1 MAFTQGWNRWLR
13 LWRRTPEADVDAEVR
28 FHLEARVDDLVARG
42 AAPADARAQALAEFG
57 DVDSFRSR
65 LGAIDRRIVD
75 RARRAD
81 WWESVGQDLRHAG
94 RGLRHAPGFALLV
107 IATLALGI
115 GATTAIFSVV
125 NPILFEPMPFPRSD
139 RVMTVWE
146 ADQSGSRDFV
156 GFATYKDV
164 TRAVPALRDAAAMS
178 YGSATL
184 TGAGEPELL
193 VGQHVSWTF
202 FHALGVHPA
211 LGREFTE
218 AEDHPG
224 APRVVIIGY
233 GLWKGR
239 FGGDSTII
247 GRAIMLDGNPWTVV
261 GVMPADFA
269 SVFQADARFW
279 TPLRYDVSLPYACRT
294 CHHLRVV
301 ARLRDGATQ
310 AEAARQ
316 LAVLGANLRREY
328 PTEYSPGSMA
338 LLSLREFLTAGVRPV
353 LLAVLG
359 AVAFVLLIACVNV
372 TNLLLA
378 QGVKRRGE
386 FAVRRAMGAGTSRLL
401 RQLVTES
408 LLVSVIGG
416 AVGIALA
423 VLGVRLLVAFSPAGL
438 PLVDRIAVN
447 APVLG
452 FAVVLTGL
460 VGLACAIA
468 PTLHGARG
476 DIHDDLRS
484 SGRRATAGGRRTRAA
499 LVVSEV
505 ALALVLLVGSGLLM
519 RSLSRLFGVSPG
531 FDAANVVTM
540 QVQTGGPAY
549 QTKQAVS
556 RYFDRVLDAARAVPG
571 VEWAG
576 LTSQLPLSGDFDGY
590 GVHSQSHP
598 RPNPEEDPSAFRYA
612 VSDGYLETM
621 HIPVKRGR
629 ALGAGDR
636 ADQPPVALINETFAK
651 KNWPGED
658 PIGQHVRVGGSTD
671 GPWYTI
677 VGIVGNV
684 KQAALSAA
692 PESDIYLPEA
702 QWPFA
707 DPTMSLVVRTKVDA
721 GTMAT
726 ALRSAIRT
734 IDRDQLVTRV
744 ATMDALVAQTA
755 AQRRFIL
762 VLFELFALVALVL
775 AAAGIYGV
783 LSGSVTERIREI
795 GVRAALGATGG
806 DIVRLVLRQGITL
819 TAVGAAIGLAAALG
833 LSRLIASLLFDTSRL
848 DPATYA
854 GTTVLLVA
862 VGLVACWIP
871 AMRAARVD
879 PMETLRAE

>member
-1 MAFTQGWNRWLR
+1 MTFTHGWNRWR
-13 LWRRTPEADVDAEVR
+13 RIWRRTPEADVDAEVR
-28 FHLEARVDDLVARG
+28 FHLEARVEDLVARG
-42 AAPADARAQALAEFG
+42 ASPSDARAQALAEFG
-57 DVDSFRSR
+57 DVDAVRSR
-65 LGAIDRRIVD
+65 LGAIDRRMVA
-75 RARRAD
+75 RGRRAD
-81 WWESVGQDLRHAG
+81 RWDSVGQDLRHAV
-94 RGLRHAPGFALLV
+94 RGLRHAPSFAFLV
-107 IATLALGI
+107 VATLAVGI

-125 NPILFEPMPFPRSD
+125 NPILFEPMPFPHSD

-146 ADQSGSRDFV
+146 SDQGGARDFV
-156 GFATYKDV
+156 GFATYEDV
-164 TRAVPALRDAAAMS
+164 THAVPAFAAAAAMS

-184 TGAGEPELL
+184 TGNGDPELL

-202 FHALGVHPA
+202 FRALGVHPA

-224 APRVVIIGY
+224 APRVVIIGH
-233 GLWKGR
+233 GLWQGR

-247 GRAIMLDGNPWTVV
+247 GRAITLDGNPWTVV

-279 TPLRYDVSLPYACRT
+279 TPLRYDVSLPWACRT

-301 ARLRDGATQ
+301 ARLRDGATE

-316 LAVLGANLRREY
+316 LAVLGVTLRREY
-328 PTEYSPGSMA
+328 PTQYSPGSMA
-338 LLSLREFLTAGVRPV
+338 LLSLREFLTAAVRPV

-386 FAVRRAMGAGTSRLL
+386 FAVRRAMGAGTGRLL
-401 RQLVTES
+401 RQLATES
-408 LLVSVIGG
+408 LLISFIGG
-416 AVGIALA
+416 AFGIGLA
-423 VLGVRLLVAFSPAGL
+423 VLGVHLLVAFSPAGL

-447 APVLG
+447 APVLA
-452 FAVVLTGL
+452 FALILTGL

-468 PTLHGARG
+468 PTLHGARS
-476 DIHDDLRS
+476 DIHDDLRA
-484 SGRRATAGGRRTRAA
+484 SGRRTTAGTRRTRTA
-499 LVVSEV
+499 LVVSEM

-519 RSLSRLFGVSPG
+519 RSLSRLFAVSPG

-549 QTKQAVS
+549 QTKEAVS
-556 RYFDRVLDAARAVPG
+556 RYFDRVLAAARAVPG
-571 VEWAG
+571 VEAAG

-598 RPNPEEDPSAFRYA
+598 RPNPEEDPSVFRYA

-621 HIPVKRGR
+621 RIPVTRGR
-629 ALGAGDR
+629 AIGAGDR

-658 PIGQHVRVGGSTD
+658 PIGQHVRVGGSTS

-677 VGIVGNV
+677 VGVVGSV

-707 DPTMSLVVRTKVDA
+707 DGTMSLVVRTKVDA

-726 ALRSAIRT
+726 ALRTAIWA
-734 IDRDQLVTRV
+734 IDKDQPVTRV

-762 VLFELFALVALVL
+762 VLFELFALVALGL

-783 LSGSVTERIREI
+783 LSGSVTERVREI

-806 DIVRLVLRQGITL
+806 DIVRLVLRQGLTL
-819 TAVGAAIGLAAALG
+819 TAVGAGIGLVAALG
-833 LSRLIASLLFDTSRL
+833 LSRLIAGLLFDTSRL

-854 GTTVLLVA
+854 GTTILLVA

-879 PMETLRAE
+879 PMDTLRAD